1 VIKMAFLK
9 DTENE
14 QLRQLVK
21 ACLLEI
27 SKQKIELKKC
37 QRDSSRIKGQENM
50 QIKLIQEEQE
60 KINLENEAKFKE
72 FVKLLHE
79 KDSQIAKLQ
88 KYKDH
93 FRILTSKP
101 KKDLTSFQSQIYML
115 LPDKEDNME
124 NYFEYLRDLGFQELT
139 TENFEHALRNL
150 ERKGYFRSIN
160 DNGRLLWKKLE
171 KE

>member
-1 VIKMAFLK
+1 MAFLK

-37 QRDSSRIKGQENM
+37 QRDSSRIRGQENINIKLM
-50 QIKLIQEEQE
+50 QEEHEKLIQE
-60 KINLENEAKFKE
+60 NEAKIKE
-72 FVKLLHE
+72 FIKQLQE
-79 KDSQIAKLQ
+79 KETQIANLQ
-88 KYKDH
+88 KFKDH
-93 FRILTSKP
+93 FRVLTSKP

-115 LPDKEDNME
+115 LPDRADNME
-124 NYFEYLRDLGFQELT
+124 NLFDYLRQLGFQELT

-150 ERKGYFRSIN
+150 ERKGYFRSTN
-160 DNGRLLWKKLE
+160 DHGQLLWKKLE
-171 KE
+171 KD

>member
-1 VIKMAFLK
+1 MAFLK

-37 QRDSSRIKGQENM
+37 QRDSSRSRGQENI
-50 QIKLIQEEQE
+50 QIKSIQEEYE
-60 KINLENEAKFKE
+60 KIIRENEAKIKE
-72 FVKLLHE
+72 FINQLQE

-88 KYKDH
+88 KFKDH
-93 FRILTSKP
+93 FRVLTTKP

-115 LPDKEDNME
+115 LPNREDNME
-124 NYFEYLRDLGFQELT
+124 NLYDYLRELGFHELT

-150 ERKGYFRSIN
+150 ERKGYFRSTN
-160 DNGRLLWKKLE
+160 DHGKLLWKKLE
-171 KE
+171 KD

>member
-1 VIKMAFLK
+1 MAFLK

-37 QRDSSRIKGQENM
+37 QRDSSRSRGQENI
-50 QIKLIQEEQE
+50 QIKSIQEEHE
-60 KINLENEAKFKE
+60 KIILENEAKIKE
-72 FVKLLHE
+72 FINQLQE

-88 KYKDH
+88 KFKDH
-93 FRILTSKP
+93 FRVLTTKP

-115 LPDKEDNME
+115 LPNREDNME
-124 NYFEYLRDLGFQELT
+124 NLYDYLRELGFHELT

-150 ERKGYFRSIN
+150 ERKGYFRSTN
-160 DNGRLLWKKLE
+160 DHGKLLWKKLE
-171 KE
+171 KD